1 MTSWSS
7 ACVSTALAV
16 LGTSAA
22 MAQIPIPP
30 FPQPAGPGMHAPQD
44 VREQALLAMCR
55 RHHPPARRQGP
66 FNAGARPRGPV
77 QVAPFPYH
85 VDGIDGVVAPGVEW
99 TIVWVANGNNADGL
113 ITLPDGS
120 IEMAQND
127 DSAVV
132 RLYPSG
138 HSETVYTDTDSGG
151 GLAINH
157 SGEIFVAER
166 ALMSSIWELAP
177 ERKLLADSIDGDS
190 LDCMGGGGID
200 GPAALDSGG
209 VYFSMGGLLYSDPQ
223 GHVTQYGTRD
233 VEPND
238 IVLSNDQKT
247 LYVGSGG
254 KILAFDVGADGALSN
269 QRVFATIPGGG
280 NDGGMVDADG
290 RVYFEGRERGVQVF
304 SPTGQYLGLIASPFP
319 VISTTLGGPDRK
331 TLYAVGLDAGPGG
344 LKDEVMALPMIAH
357 GAPAQGQ

>member
-1 MTSWSS
+1 MKLSPGLCLS
-7 ACVSTALAV
+7 AALAA

-22 MAQIPIPP
+22 LAQIPLPP

-44 VREQALLAMCR
+44 VREPALLAMCR
-55 RHHPPARRQGP
+55 NHHPAPRRPFGGARRG
-66 FNAGARPRGPV
+66 RGPV

-85 VDGIDGVVAPGVEW
+85 VDGIDGVVAAGAQW

-120 IEMAQND
+120 VEMAQND

-132 RLYPSG
+132 RLYPNG

-157 SGEIFVAER
+157 RGQIFVAER

-190 LDCMGGGGID
+190 LDCMGGAGID
-200 GPAALDSGG
+200 GPAALDNGG

-223 GHVTQYGTRD
+223 GHVTQYGTKD
-233 VEPND
+233 IEPND

-269 QRVFATIPGGG
+269 QRVFATMPGGG

-290 RVYFEGRERGVQVF
+290 RVYFEGAERGVEVF
-304 SPTGQYLGLIASPFP
+304 SPSGQHLGLIASPFP
-319 VISTTLGGPDRK
+319 IISTALGGRDRK

-344 LKDEVMALPMIAH
+344 LKDEVMALPMIAQ
-357 GAPAQGQ
+357 GPQPQGQ